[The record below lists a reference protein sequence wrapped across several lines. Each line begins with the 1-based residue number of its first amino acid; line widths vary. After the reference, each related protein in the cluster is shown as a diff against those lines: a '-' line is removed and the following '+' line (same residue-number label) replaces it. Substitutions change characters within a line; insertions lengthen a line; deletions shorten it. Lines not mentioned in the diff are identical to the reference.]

1 MYLKNLSIILVDT
14 QLPENIGLVA
24 RSMFNFGFEKLK
36 LVNPKVDWPNEKA
49 LAVSVDA
56 SSIIENASIYSS
68 LREALNDETYSIAFT
83 ARKRDMNKEF
93 FNSNEVI
100 QNVSSNLKKEN
111 IAVIFGGESSG
122 LTNDHLS
129 LVSKCA
135 TIDTHTNFSSLNL
148 SHAVNVFCFSVFN
161 SLTKIS
167 DNASFDN
174 EIQTN
179 QNDLLYFFDHL
190 EKELEERGFFQPPEK
205 MTKMKQNLRN
215 IFHRAD
221 LNDREIA
228 TLRGV
233 VTVLTEYKKS

>member
-93 FNSNEVI
+93 FNSNI
-100 QNVSSNLKKEN
+100 
-111 IAVIFGGESSG
+111 
-122 LTNDHLS
+122 
-129 LVSKCA
+129 
-135 TIDTHTNFSSLNL
+135 
-148 SHAVNVFCFSVFN
+148 
-161 SLTKIS
+161 
-167 DNASFDN
+167 
-174 EIQTN
+174 
-179 QNDLLYFFDHL
+179 Y
-190 EKELEERGFFQPPEK
+190 K
-205 MTKMKQNLRN
+205 MTNYFYKYTKNN
-215 IFHRAD
+215 YPNKYID
-221 LNDREIA
+221 LSINYI
-228 TLRGV
+228 G
-233 VTVLTEYKKS
+233 KFIKN